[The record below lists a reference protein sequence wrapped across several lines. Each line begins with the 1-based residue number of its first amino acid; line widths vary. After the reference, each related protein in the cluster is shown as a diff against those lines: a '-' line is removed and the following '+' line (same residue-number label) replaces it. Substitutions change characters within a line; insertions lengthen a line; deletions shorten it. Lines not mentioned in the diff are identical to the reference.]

1 MRNLYAY
8 YITHH
13 TFHICKNNIL
23 KYIDW
28 VGILERLVIEIRLIG
43 NTYRNSCYILFAQT
57 DFSCH
62 DFDSPPVGNDSR
74 YTHG

>member
-1 MRNLYAY
+1 M
-8 YITHH
+8 
-13 TFHICKNNIL
+13 NNIL